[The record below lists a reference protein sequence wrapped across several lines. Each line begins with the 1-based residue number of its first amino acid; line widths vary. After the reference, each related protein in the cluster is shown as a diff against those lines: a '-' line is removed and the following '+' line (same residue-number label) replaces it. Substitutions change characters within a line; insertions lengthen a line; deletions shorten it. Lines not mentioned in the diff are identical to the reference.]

1 MDGYGSASMW
11 GELRRVLVRR
21 PLAEDA
27 AAWEAYGWRAAP
39 DVAAAQAEHE
49 AFCSHLEDAGAEV
62 VVSEHDP
69 GNPDAIYTYDPTLVG
84 RDGAVLLPPG
94 KEGRRDEPE
103 ATVAAFEAAGRPRR
117 RAAIDLPATVEG
129 GDTVWLDGET
139 LLVGIGYRTNPA
151 AVEALRT
158 AFPGVEVISFDLPHW
173 NGAGEVMHL
182 MSFISPLD
190 RDLALVYPRIAPT
203 RLMWLLAERG
213 IGVVEVPDE
222 EFETQGPNVLALG
235 PRRALALEGNDETR
249 RRMER
254 AGVDVVT
261 YRGDEISRKGDGGP
275 TCLTRPLLRGLIS
288 RSHSSSSVSWRA
300 PVRPETPTP
309 TSRSAPG
316 RSRRPAVEEAACQLA
331 DPLGL
336 VDRRRERRRAGADRE
351 VAVAKLRR
359 HRPRGEPVPSQVGR
373 DVLRHPS

>member
-1 MDGYGSASMW
+1 MW

-21 PLAEDA
+21 PLPEDA
-27 AAWEAYGWRAAP
+27 AAWSAYGWRAAP
-39 DVAAAQAEHE
+39 DVAAAQAEH
-49 AFCSHLEDAGAEV
+49 AALCALLEDAGAEV
-62 VVSEHDP
+62 IFSEHDR

-84 RDGAVLLPPG
+84 SAGAVLLLPG
-94 KEGRRDEPE
+94 KEGRRSEPA
-103 ATVAAFEAAGRPRR
+103 ATVAALEGAGVPIAGRVE
-117 RAAIDLPATVEG
+117 LPATVEG
-129 GDTVWLDGET
+129 GDTVWLDEQT

-151 AVEALRT
+151 ALDALRA
-158 AFPGVEVISFDLPHW
+158 AFPGVEVIAFDLPHW

-190 RDLALVYPRIAPT
+190 RDLALVYTRIAPT

-213 IGVVEVPDE
+213 IDVVEVPDA

-275 TCLTRPLLRGLIS
+275 TCLTRPLLR
-288 RSHSSSSVSWRA
+288 
-300 PVRPETPTP
+300 
-309 TSRSAPG
+309 
-316 RSRRPAVEEAACQLA
+316 
-331 DPLGL
+331 
-336 VDRRRERRRAGADRE
+336 
-351 VAVAKLRR
+351 
-359 HRPRGEPVPSQVGR
+359 VP
-373 DVLRHPS
+373 